1 MVWLTRQ
8 QVRNAAVTSNIAA
21 TYCSMIHWHQILEAG
36 PKSFLSGE
44 VNYGS
49 DYCGLCQHMYLR
61 GKGKW
66 VCPLNKTCCTGKI
79 VPSFIC
85 CPEYYTAVKA
95 IKCDLDTSS
104 NVGEQPNEWYEHTKV
119 SIRCLIER
127 LRDAVQEMSGLNNT
141 ILP

>member
-66 VCPLNKTCCTGKI
+66 VCPLNKTCCTGKT

-85 CPEYYTAVKA
+85 CVEYYDVVRAMR
-95 IKCDLDTSS
+95 CYMRDFDTPPD
-104 NVGEQPNEWYEHTKV
+104 EWNEFTKQK
-119 SIRCLIER
+119 ILILIER
-127 LRDAVQEMSGLNNT
+127 IRYAVQEMSGLKDT
-141 ILP
+141 LLP